1 MKRYILILPLVVA
14 PLIFGSCAPTEYH
27 SVRVYEYGKSKPK
40 VHATSDDPRDFKP
53 VQGF

>member
-1 MKRYILILPLVVA
+1 MKRYILMLPLIVA

-27 SVRVYEYGKSKPK
+27 SVTLYEYSKSTPK
-40 VHATSDDPRDFKP
+40 VHTSDNPRDFAP

>member
-1 MKRYILILPLVVA
+1 MKRYLLILPLIVA

-27 SVRVYEYGKSKPK
+27 SVTVYEYSKSKPK
-40 VHATSDDPRDFKP
+40 TTSDNPRDFVP

>member
-27 SVRVYEYGKSKPK
+27 SVTLYEYSKSKPK
-40 VHATSDDPRDFKP
+40 VHTSDNPREFTP